1 MRRIRQ
7 ASLASLAC
15 AAMLAGGSAAAQPR
29 GSLAEIP
36 PDTPETREA
45 RRQQL
50 AVEMPAWMSR
60 MVGRFRYTGVVRF
73 YQTSSPGA
81 ETQEFPDRDKT
92 YADGTCDEECFTSIP
107 SLREAKGLG
116 DCIPVG
122 NGAGVHCVVH
132 VLWREEWA
140 QTGMPVDGGVTFL
153 GPAST
158 LYGYDPVAS
167 RIRYLILN
175 TNGIAESEA
184 GVLNGNTLSWTFDT
198 HCESDTFERCRQVT
212 KLQALPDGKSV
223 RTFIALEKYDRRAGR
238 WFMVTSFTLDMNRV
252 PLGTQD
258 LVPAG
263 EAPSKRKR

>member
-1 MRRIRQ
+1 MRRIRL
-7 ASLASLAC
+7 ASLASFAC
-15 AAMLAGGSAAAQPR
+15 AAMLAAGHALAQPR
-29 GSLAEIP
+29 GTLAEIP

-60 MVGRFRYTGVVRF
+60 MVGRFRYIGVVQF
-73 YQTSSPGA
+73 YQTSTPGA
-81 ETQEFPDRDKT
+81 EIEEPPNKS
-92 YADGTCDEECFTSIP
+92 YADGTCDEECFSSIP
-107 SLREAKGLG
+107 SVREAKGLG

-122 NGAGVHCVVH
+122 NGAGVHCVIH
-132 VLWREEWA
+132 VVWPQEWA
-140 QTGMPVDGGVTFL
+140 QNGMPVDGGVTFL

-158 LYGYDPVAS
+158 LYGYDPVAA

-198 HCESDTFERCRQVT
+198 HCESDTVERCRQVT
-212 KLQALPDGKSV
+212 RVQALPDGKSV
-223 RTFIALEKYDRRAGR
+223 RTYIALEKYDTRAGR
-238 WFMVTSFTLDMNRV
+238 WFMVTTFTLDMNRV

-263 EAPSKRKR
+263 PLPSKRKR